1 LPYENDF
8 EPPIVEG
15 KFPKGA
21 DKRQLP
27 ISRPNFIELC
37 DRLVEE
43 DEKVFEDL
51 FRRLG
56 LSVDWSLLYAT
67 IDERSRRASQ
77 RSFLNHLAKGQA
89 YQLQAP
95 SLWDVSFQTAV
106 AQAELEDRDRP
117 SAYHTLR
124 FTTADGSDLLI
135 DTTRPEL
142 IGACV
147 AVVAHPDDERYHHL
161 ADTTIT
167 TPLYGVEVPFVFHE
181 LADPEKGTG
190 TAMICTFGD
199 LTDVTW
205 WRELDLPARPIIGR
219 NGRFIEEAPDVIVGE
234 ALERYNEI
242 VGKTVH
248 TGKEI
253 IVSQLQAAGQ
263 LIGDPRPI
271 THPVKFYEKGDK
283 PLEIITTRQWYV
295 RNGGRDTDLAQALI
309 ARGEEIAFHPDY
321 MRTRFRNWIEGL
333 NGDWLI
339 SRQRF
344 FGVPIPLWYQLDN
357 DGEPVYDQPLVPPME
372 SLPIDP
378 STDVPD
384 GYTDDQRGKPGGFV
398 ADPDVMDTWA
408 TSSLS
413 PQIAGG
419 WGEDED
425 LFARVYPFDMR
436 PQAHDIIRTWLFST
450 VVRSHFEEDSVPWH
464 NAALSGWILDP
475 DRKKMGKSKGNALVP
490 TDLLAQYGSDAVRYW
505 AASGRPG
512 TDTAFDEGQM
522 KIGRRLAIKLLNAS
536 KFALGMGPA
545 GGSLAD
551 ALDHPVTEPV
561 DQAMLAQLATLVDE
575 TTVAFDDYDYA
586 RALERTEAFFWNFT
600 DNYIELIKNR
610 SYASRGDE
618 LAASAHGA
626 LARALDSLLRL
637 FAPFL
642 PFVTEEIWSWWR
654 TGSLHNQ
661 SWPEAASL
669 RTTAAST
676 PEALLPLAGQV
687 LSELRRTK
695 TEAKKALRTPIA
707 TATIT
712 DTADRLALL
721 EPALA
726 DLQEASAAEELLTAI
741 GDELTVS
748 AQLVDAES

>member
-1 LPYENDF
+1 
-8 EPPIVEG
+8 
-15 KFPKGA
+15 
-21 DKRQLP
+21 
-27 ISRPNFIELC
+27 
-37 DRLVEE
+37 
-43 DEKVFEDL
+43 
-51 FRRLG
+51 
-56 LSVDWSLLYAT
+56 
-67 IDERSRRASQ
+67 
-77 RSFLNHLAKGQA
+77 
-89 YQLQAP
+89 
-95 SLWDVSFQTAV
+95 
-106 AQAELEDRDRP
+106 
-117 SAYHTLR
+117 
-124 FTTADGSDLLI
+124 
-135 DTTRPEL
+135 
-142 IGACV
+142 
-147 AVVAHPDDERYHHL
+147 
-161 ADTTIT
+161 
-167 TPLYGVEVPFVFHE
+167 
-181 LADPEKGTG
+181 
-190 TAMICTFGD
+190 
-199 LTDVTW
+199 
-205 WRELDLPARPIIGR
+205 
-219 NGRFIEEAPDVIVGE
+219 
-234 ALERYNEI
+234 
-242 VGKTVH
+242 
-248 TGKEI
+248 
-253 IVSQLQAAGQ
+253 
-263 LIGDPRPI
+263 
-271 THPVKFYEKGDK
+271 
-283 PLEIITTRQWYV
+283 
-295 RNGGRDTDLAQALI
+295 
-309 ARGEEIAFHPDY
+309 
-321 MRTRFRNWIEGL
+321 
-333 NGDWLI
+333 
-339 SRQRF
+339 
-344 FGVPIPLWYQLDN
+344 
-357 DGEPVYDQPLVPPME
+357 GEPVYDQPLVPPME